1 LDAVFDETKG
11 GKVNLSL
18 RPHLLIS
25 HWVPGMFVLMVVV
38 LSHLDWK
45 YGVFIAT
52 YAKEGSVVTVSIVL
66 FSIAAFL
73 IGEILDSVRD
83 LLEYIWDKILP
94 EVNWDYLV
102 TAPPDQVERF
112 DNYYRT
118 YYVFNMN
125 LGLAFALSL
134 LMVWLG
140 VVSLPDWACRPSA
153 IVGAV
158 LGLFILLVD
167 AILLR
172 REIARVTK
180 QMSRLEAEGK
190 RGEGHTNSNQE

>member
-1 LDAVFDETKG
+1 M
-11 GKVNLSL
+11 NLSL

-25 HWVPGMFVLMVVV
+25 HWVPGTFVLMVVV

-45 YGVFIAT
+45 YGVFIET

-66 FSIAAFL
+66 FSIVAFL
-73 IGEILDSVRD
+73 IGEVLDSVRD
-83 LLEYIWDKILP
+83 MLEYFWDKILP

-125 LGLAFALSL
+125 LVLAFASSL
-134 LMVWLG
+134 GMNCLG
-140 VVSLPDWACRPSA
+140 LVSLPPRVWPPSVFVSA
-153 IVGAV
+153 
-158 LGLFILLVD
+158 GLVVCIILIVD

-172 REIARVTK
+172 REVACITK
-180 QMSRLEAEGK
+180 EQMNRHEAERK
-190 RGEGHTNSNQE
+190 RSEGQTNSKQG